1 MASPPGV
8 KILKEEKISKSF
20 LICEGKGRI
29 ERYARIAIGE
39 NDDFTLTTDY
49 SVLPKDDLIVGDREL
64 IGYATSV
71 ASSEKLGTT
80 TAIAVISEN
89 RIMGNQ
95 KKLPE
100 KVLYQNIHWNHWRV
114 ALLKPLLSSEKFF

>member
-1 MASPPGV
+1 MASPPGIRIQKDEKLV
-8 KILKEEKISKSF
+8 KRF
-20 LICEGKGRI
+20 LTCEGKGRI

-39 NDDFTLTTDY
+39 KDDFTLTTDY
-49 SVLPKDDLIVGDREL
+49 NVLPKDDLIIGDREL

-80 TAIAVISEN
+80 TAIAVISE
-89 RIMGNQ
+89 RIMGNE

-100 KVLYQNIHWNHWRV
+100 KVLYQNIHWKHWRV
-114 ALLKPLLSSEKFF
+114 ALLKPLSSSEKFF

>member
-8 KILKEEKISKSF
+8 KIFKEEKISKSF

-39 NDDFTLTTDY
+39 KDDFTLTTDY
-49 SVLPKDDLIVGDREL
+49 NVLPKDDLIVGDREL

-71 ASSEKLGTT
+71 ATSEKLGTT
-80 TAIAVISEN
+80 TAIAVISES
-89 RIMGNQ
+89 RILGNQ

-100 KVLYQNIHWNHWRV
+100 KVLYQNMHWKHWRV